1 MDPSKEYGCINTLIS
16 KLAAYGF
23 DKMAVSVITDYLTN
37 HLERLKWVI
46 IPDNFIMFL
55 VSFSKAYVMPSYKYW
70 PRIWMFCG
78 KTEQKLC

>member
-46 IPDNFIMFL
+46 IPDKFIMF
-55 VSFSKAYVMPSYKYW
+55 
-70 PRIWMFCG
+70 
-78 KTEQKLC
+78 

>member
-1 MDPSKEYGCINTLIS
+1 MDPSKEYGYINTLIS

-23 DKMAVSVITDYLTN
+23 HKMAVSVITDYLTN

-55 VSFSKAYVMPSYKYW
+55 VSFSKAYVMPSYKY
-70 PRIWMFCG
+70 
-78 KTEQKLC
+78 